1 MIGKAG
7 LIKLALDKVC
17 TINYVRVLHL
27 LLGLDFKII
36 VNRTVKITNKTFRVK
51 SMMKVGFEPT
61 PFRTGA

>member
-7 LIKLALDKVC
+7 LIKLVLDKVWP
-17 TINYVRVLHL
+17 INYVRVLHL

-36 VNRTVKITNKTFRVK
+36 VNRKVKIKSWTSRVK